1 MTKQKEIELKEAVE
15 RVKAELE
22 FHESCNHDLRELSF
36 GKDIHTLI
44 DLAQRYLE
52 IDGFPEEKEQ
62 SDLSSNPHI
71 CFENAGYNQAI
82 QDCKL
87 SLLNKMDG
95 ITPEF
100 LHNEYLKT
108 VKHLH
113 PESFNPVANKP
124 YDELTDEQKSIDIFI
139 AQAIKDHLTK

>member
-1 MTKQKEIELKEAVE
+1 MNEQEMKAAIKYFTPNNHPEIPLGNYHKHIQS
-15 RVKAELE
+15 L
-22 FHESCNHDLRELSF
+22 L
-36 GKDIHTLI
+36 
-44 DLAQRYLE
+44 DLAESYLS
-52 IDGFPEEKEQ
+52 IQGFPEEKK
-62 SDLSSNPHI
+62 SGKCYSSCSLCPYQKECPIDEKN
-71 CFENAGYNQAI
+71 
-82 QDCKL
+82 KL
-87 SLLNKMDG
+87 IETMKLALLKKMDG

-124 YDELTDEQKSIDIFI
+124 YAELTDEQKSIDKFI